1 MLRVLHVAGARPNFI
16 KIAPLMAA
24 LREHSEIEQRLVHT
38 GQHYDERLSKVFF
51 DDLQI
56 DRPNVNLEVGSGSH
70 AVQTARIMMAFE
82 GVCVEW
88 QPDLVVVVGD
98 VNSTVACALVGAKLG
113 IAIAHVEAGLRSFDW
128 TMPEEINRV
137 VTDRLAD
144 VLFTTEQSANENLRR
159 EGVPSERIHF
169 VGNVMVDT
177 LLRYR
182 EQARSLQVPER
193 LGVVPKEFALVTLHR
208 PANVDS
214 GEALAGILE
223 GICQVAKIMPVLF
236 PIHPRTK
243 GRIDSLG
250 LQDQLGGTRTLEPLG
265 YLEFLGLMNDAAV
278 VLTDS
283 GGIQEETT
291 VLGVPCLTLRPNTE
305 RPVTVEQGSNTLV
318 RLDPGAIVTAVERA
332 VDGSA
337 AGNRGPHQIPELW
350 DGKAAVRIARIINDR
365 SWGPVY
371 SPIVPQR

>member
-24 LREHSEIEQRLVHT
+24 LREHSEIEQCLVHT
-38 GQHYDERLSKVFF
+38 GQHYDERLSQVFF

-70 AVQTARIMMAFE
+70 AVQTARIMIAFE
-82 GVCVEW
+82 GVCAEW
-88 QPDLVVVVGD
+88 RLDLVVVVGD

-144 VLFTTEQSANENLRR
+144 VLFTTERSANENLRR

-182 EQARSLQVPER
+182 ERARSLQVPER
-193 LGVVPKEFALVTLHR
+193 FGVMPQEFALVTLHR

-214 GEALAGILE
+214 VEALAGILE

-236 PIHPRTK
+236 PMHPRTK

-250 LQDQLGGTRTLEPLG
+250 LQDRLGETRILEPLG

-318 RLDPGAIVTAVERA
+318 GLDPGAIVTAVERA

-337 AGNRGPHQIPELW
+337 ADNRGSQQIPDLW

-365 SWGPVY
+365 SWGSVR
-371 SPIVPQR
+371 SPG

>member
-1 MLRVLHVAGARPNFI
+1 MAWPTMCPRL
-16 KIAPLMAA
+16 APLVAHVSA
-24 LREHSEIEQRLVHT
+24 KYV
-38 GQHYDERLSKVFF
+38 
-51 DDLQI
+51 
-56 DRPNVNLEVGSGSH
+56 EVSH
-70 AVQTARIMMAFE
+70 AVVFH
-82 GVCVEW
+82 VVVLDL
-88 QPDLVVVVGD
+88 DLVSMRHGLRARSIVVQRVNCARQSID
-98 VNSTVACALVGAKLG
+98 VARLDQQSIVSVLDQIDLAALV
-113 IAIAHVEAGLRSFDW
+113 
-128 TMPEEINRV
+128 
-137 VTDRLAD
+137 
-144 VLFTTEQSANENLRR
+144 RR
-159 EGVPSERIHF
+159 DHGEPGVPSERIHF

-182 EQARSLQVPER
+182 ERARSLQVPER
-193 LGVVPKEFALVTLHR
+193 FGVMPKEFALVTLHR

-223 GICQVAKIMPVLF
+223 GICQIAKIMPVLF
-236 PIHPRTK
+236 PMHPRTK
-243 GRIDSLG
+243 ARIDSLG
-250 LQDQLGGTRTLEPLG
+250 LQDHLGETRILEPLG

-318 RLDPGAIVTAVERA
+318 RPDPGAIVTAVERA

-337 AGNRGPHQIPELW
+337 AGNRGPQQIPELW

-365 SWGPVY
+365 RWGSIR
-371 SPIVPQR
+371 SPG